1 VLTGLHAKSGLWC
14 WSLAIAGLIA
24 GWYFIGP
31 ARADTPVPPP
41 VKEVAASRLPVQS
54 AAGDGLLAVAV
65 SRDWSKPLPGVT
77 RAVIA
82 VHGYHR
88 TAAGYFTMVRRLA
101 PDDRSLVI
109 APQFLA
115 PEDIAAH
122 GLPDTVLRW
131 RYNHWSDGS
140 DAVGPAAISSYE
152 AIDVLIRTIANR
164 TVLPDLTR
172 IVLAGFSGGGQLV
185 QRYAAVGQG
194 ERFLAGSGIGLRYVV
209 GSPSSYVYF
218 ADERPLPGGGF
229 GPFAGAASCPQ
240 FNRWRYGFAGTL
252 PGYVAASLKEG
263 LATLENRYAG
273 SDLIYLLGTADNDP
287 NHEEL
292 DKSCAGEAQ
301 GPNRLARGLAYF
313 ERMRARDG
321 TVLKQHLWEAPD
333 AGHQPER
340 VFASP
345 CGRAALFDLPDC
357 PQN

>member
-1 VLTGLHAKSGLWC
+1 MSWC
-14 WSLAIAGLIA
+14 RSLAIAGLIA
-24 GWYFIGP
+24 SWYFIGP
-31 ARADTPVPPP
+31 AGADTPAPPP
-41 VKEVAASRLPVQS
+41 VKEVANSRLPVRG

-65 SRDWSKPLPGVT
+65 SRDWSKPLPGIA
-77 RAVIA
+77 RAVIV

-88 TAAGYFTMVRRLA
+88 TAVGYFTMVTRLT
-101 PDDRSLVI
+101 PDDRSLVV

-152 AIDVLIRTIANR
+152 AIDVLIRTLANR
-164 TVLPDLTR
+164 AVLPDLTT

-194 ERFLAGSGIGLRYVV
+194 ERLLAGSRIGLRYVV

-218 ADERPLPGGGF
+218 GNERPRSGGGF
-229 GPFAGAASCPQ
+229 GPFAGAAACPQ
-240 FNRWRYGFAGTL
+240 FDRWRYGFAGTL
-252 PGYVAASLKEG
+252 PAYVTASLKEG
-263 LATLENRYAG
+263 LAALENRYAG

-287 NHEEL
+287 NHQEL

-313 ERMRARDG
+313 EQMRARNG
-321 TVLKQHLWEAPD
+321 PVLKQHLWEAPD
-333 AGHQPER
+333 AAHQPER

-345 CGRAALFDLPDC
+345 CGRAALFDVPGC